1 MSKFDK
7 PLWGGVIDSSVSNSK
22 KSKILSGLKIGV
34 CLFLLS
40 TTIISSGAFA
50 YTKQEDRK
58 IQNFIEDNVARAD
71 KLTISDVKKALPFM
85 SDEDAKKFLLNML
98 FLLDRGNP

>member
-1 MSKFDK
+1 MSKFDQ
-7 PLWGGVIDSSVSNSK
+7 PRWGGVIVLPIFNSK
-22 KSKILSGLKIGV
+22 KSKILSGLKIGA

-40 TTIISSGAFA
+40 ITIMSSSVFA
-50 YTKQEDRK
+50 YTEHQKKEM
-58 IQNFIEDNVARAD
+58 QNFLEINVSRAD
-71 KLTISDVKKALPFM
+71 QLKLSDVKKALPFM